1 MADSTPDPREMVIDE
16 AIAARTDDEISAAE
30 ASLHAWL
37 VAHPDDFA
45 MRELANLLDRKKG
58 AVPAATQAAA

>member
-1 MADSTPDPREMVIDE
+1 MADSTPDPREVVIDE
-16 AIAARTDDEISAAE
+16 AVAARTDDEISVAE
-30 ASLHAWL
+30 ASLRDWL

-58 AVPAATQAAA
+58 AVPSTTQAAA